1 MFNLEPSLTMKRLFK
16 KNKPENATNYKPA
29 RAFAI
34 EEDRTKEN
42 TMDGLIFQRIGKSR
56 QEIFDL
62 MKILKAF

>member
-1 MFNLEPSLTMKRLFK
+1 MKRLFK
-16 KNKPENATNYKPA
+16 KNKLQNATNYKPA
-29 RAFAI
+29 RAFAF
-34 EEDRTKEN
+34 EDRAKED